1 MLAAPDEFLV
11 RDGNPENDGRCE
23 IFILYCKLIL
33 VEMSHSSVRQ
43 KQIIQAQG
51 IEYLE
56 SLDKFSQART
66 QKKYINYFKRH

>member
-1 MLAAPDEFLV
+1 VLAAPDEFLV

-43 KQIIQAQG
+43 KQII
-51 IEYLE
+51 
-56 SLDKFSQART
+56 
-66 QKKYINYFKRH
+66 